1 MIPMKRIFLCLAL
14 SACAIQAFA
23 QTPDS
28 VAFVYPVDT
37 IALNALTFRAQ
48 RVVEKGGKF
57 RVVPDSR
64 DVAVS
69 ARGIDLLD
77 LQPLPGLKVDRALKS
92 VTVDGGTPVFKIN
105 GREVEA
111 PRVLNLDPGTVR
123 RIEYSNSP
131 GLRYLDRGATGVI
144 NFVLKDAD
152 DGGGFYADGSTDPLL
167 MMSDAYVTG
176 NYHKGRSE
184 FALVY
189 QFSRRHYEHGPNEDY
204 DSYIAPERTVERISK
219 TERPVYYMM
228 NNLAAEYTY
237 QPDDSTMFVASLRNE
252 GFESDN
258 IGFGTMLKT
267 DRGVTSATTVN
278 SESPS
283 VRIHPSLDLF
293 YSRRFAGGRSLELNA
308 VGEYSSSRAARNITY
323 TYADGT
329 ATSFPTEVYNHGW
342 ALSAEG
348 VYGRQFDRMSMKLG
362 VQYQHNY
369 ASNDY
374 RISGVVSEM
383 TKDNT
388 YVFGLAEGQAGEKV
402 SWSAGTGAKI
412 FAVVDGGSAR
422 TYVRNL
428 STAQLNWRLSDRWSL
443 TGEVRYTPSLPSL
456 ADLSPVFQRTD
467 DVEAAQGFAGLK
479 PSQMLDSRLLVRF
492 AARNGFYTNLQT
504 GYRKSFGEIITTYRY
519 DRATGLFV
527 SSPQNSDYYNNLY
540 VTGEVGIKGLFDHVN
555 VSFDGK
561 LMREQTKGDGF
572 HHVNDNLCV
581 NVNAQAYWEKFL
593 IGCNFNLKPEWC
605 MSGEFL
611 SKSEQAQNIYAQ
623 YSFRNLKV
631 SLTWHCPFNP
641 QGYSYETVFLSEI
654 HPGRHI
660 NWTTDNGNMVTFG
673 LTWNLDFGSAFHKGA
688 KTLHNGGYDA
698 GTVR

>member
-1 MIPMKRIFLCLAL
+1 MSFSQVEEEEYVAG
-14 SACAIQAFA
+14 IQ
-23 QTPDS
+23 S
-28 VAFVYPVDT
+28 
-37 IALNALTFRAQ
+37 
-48 RVVEKGGKF
+48 K
-57 RVVPDSR
+57 
-64 DVAVS
+64 
-69 ARGIDLLD
+69 LD
-77 LQPLPGLKVDRALKS
+77 LGKKWCANFSQADKDMKNSIAMTLRRDQEKMQFTEHYATVVDDPVKG
-92 VTVDGGTPVFKIN
+92 TVDV
-105 GREVEA
+105 
-111 PRVLNLDPGTVR
+111 VLNDLVM
-123 RIEYSNSP
+123 YSEI
-131 GLRYLDRGATGVI
+131 RAW
-144 NFVLKDAD
+144 
-152 DGGGFYADGSTDPLL
+152 
-167 MMSDAYVTG
+167 
-176 NYHKGRSE
+176 
-184 FALVY
+184 
-189 QFSRRHYEHGPNEDY
+189 
-204 DSYIAPERTVERISK
+204 
-219 TERPVYYMM
+219 
-228 NNLAAEYTY
+228 
-237 QPDDSTMFVASLRNE
+237 
-252 GFESDN
+252 
-258 IGFGTMLKT
+258 
-267 DRGVTSATTVN
+267 
-278 SESPS
+278 
-283 VRIHPSLDLF
+283 
-293 YSRRFAGGRSLELNA
+293 EL
-308 VGEYSSSRAARNITY
+308 
-323 TYADGT
+323 
-329 ATSFPTEVYNHGW
+329 
-342 ALSAEG
+342 
-348 VYGRQFDRMSMKLG
+348 QK
-362 VQYQHNY
+362 VQYQSTGTVMESIADSICSIAEDPNI
-369 ASNDY
+369 ASFLQAFKGDY
-374 RISGVVSEM
+374 EARLKVYCDFLAAYPDYKEMLEYMPQIPMQMKQAYNTLGPGQLRALSYVQADIERQLQWASSSASVEVAVRGAFRISGVVSEM

-402 SWSAGTGAKI
+402 SWSTGTGAKI
-412 FAVVDGGSAR
+412 LAVVDGGSAR

-467 DVEAAQGFAGLK
+467 DVEAAHGFAGLK

-519 DRATGLFV
+519 DRATDLFV

-540 VTGEVGIKGLFDHVN
+540 LTGEVGIKGLFDHVN